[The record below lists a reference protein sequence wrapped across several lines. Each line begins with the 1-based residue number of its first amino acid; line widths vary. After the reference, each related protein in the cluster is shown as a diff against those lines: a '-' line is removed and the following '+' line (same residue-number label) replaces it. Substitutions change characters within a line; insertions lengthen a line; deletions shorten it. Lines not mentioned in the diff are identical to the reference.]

1 MAAVYSV
8 ARRFFRR
15 AADLYFVD
23 VQVEGAEHVPLEG
36 PVVFAANHPNS
47 LMDTVLLGSRVERNV
62 HYLARSGLFAHPFAA
77 AAFRAAGV
85 IPVQR
90 AQDQPTG
97 AAASVDN
104 DAAFTA
110 AFEALEAGRAV
121 GIFPEG
127 QNAPTRHVRA
137 IKTGAARIALGAEA
151 RRDFTLGVRVV
162 PVGLNY
168 VERERFHTA
177 ALVRFGEPIVVA
189 DYQAQHRTDPRAAV
203 RALTDELQ
211 QRMRAVAVHVERE
224 EQIDLAEDL
233 YALYGP
239 QLREDVLGSMPDLRL
254 PQEKL
259 LDEATA
265 RASRAEQLSD
275 RFLAEQL
282 IADAFSW
289 FERAEP
295 TRATALAKRVHDH
308 KRHLDQLRLRGDFT
322 ARPGKA
328 LSTRAEAAKLA
339 LYAVLLG
346 PVAAYGLAHNFVPYR
361 LTRMAARR
369 APDEPI
375 QAISALAAGVFAF
388 GGMYALFGWLAWHGS
403 ASLLGALLYVT
414 TLPFA
419 GFWFFRYRRRLGMYA
434 QRIAARTLFLRRPQ
448 LYRGSVLEREQLL
461 VELDAVRVAY
471 QRVVVGGGGERGV

>member
-1 MAAVYSV
+1 MDLVANHVHEEHPYFALHPSWFNDGCVCGTDGCDWT
-8 ARRFFRR
+8 ARRLDCLFRP
-15 AADLYFVD
+15 Y
-23 VQVEGAEHVPLEG
+23 
-36 PVVFAANHPNS
+36 
-47 LMDTVLLGSRVERNV
+47 
-62 HYLARSGLFAHPFAA
+62 
-77 AAFRAAGV
+77 
-85 IPVQR
+85 
-90 AQDQPTG
+90 
-97 AAASVDN
+97 
-104 DAAFTA
+104 
-110 AFEALEAGRAV
+110 
-121 GIFPEG
+121 
-127 QNAPTRHVRA
+127 
-137 IKTGAARIALGAEA
+137 
-151 RRDFTLGVRVV
+151 
-162 PVGLNY
+162 
-168 VERERFHTA
+168 
-177 ALVRFGEPIVVA
+177 
-189 DYQAQHRTDPRAAV
+189 
-203 RALTDELQ
+203 
-211 QRMRAVAVHVERE
+211 
-224 EQIDLAEDL
+224 
-233 YALYGP
+233 
-239 QLREDVLGSMPDLRL
+239 MPDVNWRNT
-254 PQEKL
+254 
-259 LDEATA
+259 EA
-265 RASRAEQLSD
+265 S
-275 RFLAEQL
+275 EQL

-339 LYAVLLG
+339 LYALLLG

-448 LYRGSVLEREQLL
+448 LYRGLVLEREQLL